1 MIQENFPEVYAAT
14 EMKIKELEA
23 NEPLGMIK
31 NGQKNQMIFEGSQS
45 ENGLKE

>member
-23 NEPLGMIK
+23 SEPLGLTK
-31 NGQKNQMIFEGSQS
+31 NGLKNQMIFEASQS
-45 ENGLKE
+45 ENGQRE